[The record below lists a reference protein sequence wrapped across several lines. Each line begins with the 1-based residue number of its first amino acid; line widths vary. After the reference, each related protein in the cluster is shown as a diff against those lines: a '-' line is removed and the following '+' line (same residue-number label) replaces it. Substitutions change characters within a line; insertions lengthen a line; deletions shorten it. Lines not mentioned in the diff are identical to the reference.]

1 MVALFIPAGE
11 SRLPLGPDA
20 LEVTG
25 QAGVGDVHRGG
36 VRLGVLGGTDIV
48 SAVAILA
55 TDGDGRVSVMGPA
68 VDAVADLG
76 GGLLMAGS
84 ASGPPGVG
92 GGRRPRGAPAPA
104 GGQAAGT
111 HREASSGFESSPA
124 ADEGRNEKDEGQGG
138 QDEEGPDQE
147 LLAIEGGARAARA
160 LVA

>member
-1 MVALFIPAGE
+1 MAAMAAEAGPGKTQAAFGQGPVMGALFIPAGD

-68 VDAVADLG
+68 GEAVAEPG

-84 ASGPPGVG
+84 AI
-92 GGRRPRGAPAPA
+92 GRLEFRRVRKI
-104 GGQAAGT
+104 
-111 HREASSGFESSPA
+111 REF
-124 ADEGRNEKDEGQGG
+124 
-138 QDEEGPDQE
+138 
-147 LLAIEGGARAARA
+147 
-160 LVA
+160 